1 MTDTVLDLVAERVDL
16 RHSSWASFRRGF
28 CRQKLVDTQYRVCA
42 SPGYLGVRKAPAVPD
57 ELRQHSCLLFALPE
71 FRSRWLFR
79 DRRGKV
85 QEVPVRGDV
94 TILNA
99 LALRACALAGMGP
112 VLLANWLIDEDIKEG
127 RLVDL
132 FPDYRATATDFDT
145 AIWLLYPSRAHLPNK
160 VRVMIDFLKQRM
172 G

>member
-1 MTDTVLDLVAERVDL
+1 M
-16 RHSSWASFRRGF
+16 
-28 CRQKLVDTQYRVCA
+28 
-42 SPGYLGVRKAPAVPD
+42 
-57 ELRQHSCLLFALPE
+57 
-71 FRSRWLFR
+71 
-79 DRRGKV
+79 
-85 QEVPVRGDV
+85 RGDV

-132 FPDYRATATDFDT
+132 FPDYRVTATDFDT

>member
-1 MTDTVLDLVAERVDL
+1 M
-16 RHSSWASFRRGF
+16 
-28 CRQKLVDTQYRVCA
+28 
-42 SPGYLGVRKAPAVPD
+42 
-57 ELRQHSCLLFALPE
+57 
-71 FRSRWLFR
+71 
-79 DRRGKV
+79 
-85 QEVPVRGDV
+85 RGDV

-99 LALRACALAGMGP
+99 LALRARALAGMGP

-132 FPDYRATATDFDT
+132 FPDYRVTATDFDT